1 MMRKTRKIGDGSVV
15 DAFIGAVRDLRD
27 SSKPE
32 ISPVPDDLRIDGKT
46 CLVTGANSGLGRAAA
61 IDLARRGGHVI
72 LACRPGHTETPGE
85 IRRLS
90 GSNTVEMV
98 EVDLAD
104 MESVHRCCDELAQ
117 RDVQIDI
124 ALMNAGLVT
133 RESRKTPQGYET
145 TFAVNFLSKRVMIH
159 RWLEDGVIRP
169 SSRGRGDSPY
179 RVHLIGI
186 APVRARDRLRSL
198 WRIHRVRTEGEP
210 EVLQLEQA
218 GPLHLRG
225 RAFPAPEP
233 KRARR
238 RGGPIRCVPEV
249 LPPTLPEKRRCW

>member
-1 MMRKTRKIGDGSVV
+1 MLSGEARDPVRIATTLKRARTTASLQSAWPAMMRKTRKIGDGSVV

-27 SSKPE
+27 SSKPD

-72 LACRPGHTETPGE
+72 LACRPGHTETRGE

-104 MESVHRCCDELAQ
+104 LRSVHHCCDQLAQ
-117 RDVQIDI
+117 RGVQIDI

-145 TFAVNFLSKRVMIH
+145 TFRGEFPVEAG
-159 RWLEDGVIRP
+159 DDRP
-169 SSRGRGDSPY
+169 VAGGWGHSSVKPGR
-179 RVHLIGI
+179 
-186 APVRARDRLRSL
+186 
-198 WRIHRVRTEGEP
+198 
-210 EVLQLEQA
+210 
-218 GPLHLRG
+218 
-225 RAFPAPEP
+225 
-233 KRARR
+233 
-238 RGGPIRCVPEV
+238 
-249 LPPTLPEKRRCW
+249 